1 MITGRAIERL
11 ARWAVAG
18 VWPVFLARWARLFER
33 MARWAVNGWPFGPKR
48 IEHGPTGLDS
58 DLNTSHAALE
68 QRLQGM
74 AVTTLSLDVTHCGLV
89 Q

>member
-33 MARWAVNGWPFGPKR
+33 MAPWA
-48 IEHGPTGLDS
+48 E
-58 DLNTSHAALE
+58 
-68 QRLQGM
+68 
-74 AVTTLSLDVTHCGLV
+74 TH
-89 Q
+89 